1 MLIVEGD
8 TENGRSRVLADS
20 RERQELF
27 ALTWKFA
34 AMFGD
39 HLLGGALQIARAAV
53 VAEARPQAQHFFLR
67 SRSKGNNAGKTGEK
81 FFVVGDHRRHAR
93 LLQHDFRDPNAVRIT
108 ILAPGQIALIIA
120 KPIQERFAKL
130 FQCNAVQ

>member
-1 MLIVEGD
+1 MIAGD
-8 TENGRSRVLADS
+8 ALALPGIGNYTAAAILSIAFGEKLAVLDGNVARVLADS

-53 VAEARPQAQHFFLR
+53 VAEARPQAQHFFLW

-93 LLQHDFRDPNAVRIT
+93 LLQHDF
-108 ILAPGQIALIIA
+108 
-120 KPIQERFAKL
+120 
-130 FQCNAVQ
+130 